1 MNEPCIF
8 LLHFVFA
15 PFILEFFMKS
25 TTGRSPSPITIRS
38 SSSLSA
44 TAKAPQ
50 ADVFPVRRQPLP
62 KEPRMFET
70 VLPPLEPEPPGPSPD
85 TVLHDV
91 PVDQFAKQRLKP
103 SQQKAAPPP
112 IGVSK
117 VAPARVRA
125 NPQVA
130 AADRAQQGRPP
141 SASSKTRS
149 SSTLTNF
156 DDEMDEIRRQHDK
169 ESEVRSRST
178 SSLGGAV
185 RPQSPN
191 AMNAEDFEETDG
203 VEESTTATGKPI
215 YVPYT
220 PDLRAKLGAATSLHT
235 HVSQKPMVLRDYQM
249 LAEACQRA
257 GRARTEGHAYYKIG
271 ELLSK
276 NKRDTLSK
284 SVLYFKRY
292 LNISRRL
299 NDLQGEAKALN
310 CLGIVHYEMGGS
322 NNFHIGLEY
331 HKQHAEIADAAGIF
345 IANTNMGLVHAKLG
359 DHSSSM
365 ECHKQALQYAVRAG
379 DKAAESLALANLGQS
394 GTKQGDAS
402 TARVCV
408 ERHLELVTTLHD
420 DAAACEAYEQLG
432 TLAMERGDFAT
443 ASENLLLALDV
454 AMRTGDQEKAKKLR
468 CQVGFVQGMMRVD
481 DQMRTAA
488 GLMGLP

>member
-1 MNEPCIF
+1 
-8 LLHFVFA
+8 
-15 PFILEFFMKS
+15 MKS
-25 TTGRSPSPITIRS
+25 SLARSPSPLVQTTNRS
-38 SSSLSA
+38 SSSLNMTTMSSSHA
-44 TAKAPQ
+44 EAH
-50 ADVFPVRRQPLP
+50 PVRRQPLP
-62 KEPRMFET
+62 KEPRAFET

-91 PVDQFAKQRLKP
+91 PVDQFVNKQR
-103 SQQKAAPPP
+103 QKSIQRAAPPAV
-112 IGVSK
+112 GTSK
-117 VAPARVRA
+117 IAPARVRA
-125 NPQVA
+125 NPQLA
-130 AADRAQQGRPP
+130 AADRSQHGRPP
-141 SASSKTRS
+141 SASSKARS

-156 DDEMDEIRRQHDK
+156 DDEMDEIRRQHEK
-169 ESEVRSRST
+169 EDEARSRST
-178 SSLGGAV
+178 SSLGGNVSVLGRA
-185 RPQSPN
+185 RSPANIN
-191 AMNAEDFEETDG
+191 ADDFEEAEG
-203 VEESTTATGKPI
+203 VDESTTATGKPI

-276 NKRDTLSK
+276 NKRDTLPK

-310 CLGIVHYEMGGS
+310 CLGIVHYELGGS
-322 NNFHIGLEY
+322 NNYHIGLEY

-359 DHSSSM
+359 DHASSM

-454 AMRTGDQEKAKKLR
+454 SMRTGDQEKAKKLR

-481 DQMRTAA
+481 DQMRATA

>member
-1 MNEPCIF
+1 
-8 LLHFVFA
+8 
-15 PFILEFFMKS
+15 MKS
-25 TTGRSPSPITIRS
+25 TGRSSPVTIRS
-38 SSSLSA
+38 NSSLSVTTK
-44 TAKAPQ
+44 TAQ

-91 PVDQFAKQRLKP
+91 PVDQFAKQRQKP
-103 SQQKAAPPP
+103 QQKAAPPP

-117 VAPARVRA
+117 IAPARVRA
-125 NPQVA
+125 NPQLA
-130 AADRAQQGRPP
+130 AADRSQQGRPP

-156 DDEMDEIRRQHDK
+156 DDEMDEIRRQHEK

-178 SSLGGAV
+178 SSLGMSA
-185 RPQSPN
+185 RPQSPG
-191 AMNAEDFEETDG
+191 AFNAEDFEEADV

-276 NKRDTLSK
+276 NKRDTLPK

-322 NNFHIGLEY
+322 NNYHIGLEY

-443 ASENLLLALDV
+443 SSENLLLALDV
-454 AMRTGDQEKAKKLR
+454 AMRTGDQDKAKKLR

>member
-1 MNEPCIF
+1 
-8 LLHFVFA
+8 
-15 PFILEFFMKS
+15 MKS
-25 TTGRSPSPITIRS
+25 VVGRSPSPVATTLRS
-38 SSSLSA
+38 SSSLST
-44 TAKAPQ
+44 TAKPGNIPTEA
-50 ADVFPVRRQPLP
+50 FPVRRQPLP
-62 KEPRMFET
+62 KEPRLFET

-85 TVLHDV
+85 TVLHDI
-91 PVDQFAKQRLKP
+91 PVDQFARQRQKP
-103 SQQKAAPPP
+103 TSQKAVPPP
-112 IGVSK
+112 TGVSK

-125 NPQVA
+125 NPQLA
-130 AADRAQQGRPP
+130 AADRNLQQGRPP

-156 DDEMDEIRRQHDK
+156 DDEMDDIRRQHEK
-169 ESEVRSRST
+169 ESELRSRST
-178 SSLGGAV
+178 SSLGGNG
-185 RPQSPN
+185 RPQSPRLIN
-191 AMNAEDFEETDG
+191 EADYEEADG
-203 VEESTTATGKPI
+203 VEESATATGKPI

-276 NKRDTLSK
+276 NKRDTLPK

-432 TLAMERGDFAT
+432 TLAMDRGDFPT

-454 AMRTGDQEKAKKLR
+454 AMRTGDQDKATKLR

>member
-1 MNEPCIF
+1 
-8 LLHFVFA
+8 
-15 PFILEFFMKS
+15 MKS
-25 TTGRSPSPITIRS
+25 TGRSSPVTIRS
-38 SSSLSA
+38 NSSLSVTTK
-44 TAKAPQ
+44 TAQ

-91 PVDQFAKQRLKP
+91 PVDQFAKQRQKP
-103 SQQKAAPPP
+103 QQKAAPPP

-117 VAPARVRA
+117 IAPARVRA
-125 NPQVA
+125 NPQLA
-130 AADRAQQGRPP
+130 AADRSQQGRPP

-178 SSLGGAV
+178 SSLGMSA
-185 RPQSPN
+185 RPQSPG
-191 AMNAEDFEETDG
+191 AFNAEDFEEADG
-203 VEESTTATGKPI
+203 FEESTTATGKPI

-276 NKRDTLSK
+276 NKRDTLPK

-322 NNFHIGLEY
+322 NNYHIGLEY

-443 ASENLLLALDV
+443 SSENLLLALDV